1 MAVGRSGS
9 RRMCNALG
17 VLCAGVLLAVPF
29 AAAQENASELPEK
42 KAAPDLR
49 TEGSATYPAAKG
61 PAKPPPE
68 PTEAERVKLDTDP
81 LLGFRNIEDDAP
93 LRSADQNEDEHRAY
107 NYTLAH
113 AHKIPVEVL
122 ARHSEP
128 VRFANLV
135 KPIRQDYLR
144 ELIHVEGRL
153 ARLSEMRA
161 TKFLQETEKVQKLY
175 EGWLFPHDEEFPVSI
190 VFTELPEGLKPGHK
204 LENVFVSF
212 DGYFFKLMHYETGE
226 KIAPN
231 RYERRKAPLLLGH
244 SPRLLPAPQEESGM
258 SFADLVPLI
267 IALVLGVVG
276 VAVGLTLWFRRGD
289 RAVRDTLAQT
299 QSTNPF
305 QSPAVD

>member
-1 MAVGRSGS
+1 MSLDRSGLWWM
-9 RRMCNALG
+9 RLGVG

-29 AAAQENASELPEK
+29 AAAQESPSRPTDDKHPPYLK
-42 KAAPDLR
+42 K
-49 TEGSATYPAAKG
+49 EGSVEYPAAKG

-93 LRSADQNEDEHRAY
+93 LRSADQNEDEHHAY

-113 AHKIPVEVL
+113 AHKIPVDVL

-135 KPIRQDYLR
+135 KPIHQDYLR

-153 ARLSEMRA
+153 ARLSEMKA
-161 TKFLQETEKVQKLY
+161 TKFLQETEKVQKLF
-175 EGWLFPHDEEFPVSI
+175 EGWLFPQDEEFPVAI

-226 KIAPN
+226 KLAPN
-231 RYERRKAPLLLGH
+231 KYEWRRAPLLLGH
-244 SPRLLPAPQEESGM
+244 SPRLVPPPKEETGM

-267 IALVLGVVG
+267 IALLLGVVG

-299 QSTNPF
+299 QPTNPF
-305 QSPAVD
+305 Q